1 MYNDDLPTD
10 DMQAVLQQK
19 MKDKVLAIR
28 QDDNYVDSLLRITA
42 YKQHNRLI
50 LDEFRQRIQILDET
64 YNKYRFHND
73 IAQISIIFFSTISTF
88 VQTFFC
94 EELDPYEVFALIVTL
109 YTSFVLS
116 LVKYKK
122 LEERKES
129 VNNIRHQCAEFLTSI
144 QTRND
149 KLNTWC
155 YDKMWAGGNIDILLE
170 QWKETDSLLYNGLSD
185 IIEKK
190 QELTCEFEKIM
201 DTKTT
206 KRILQNIRESDVKYK
221 KRSIEITQQEDNI
234 DSETTRLE
242 IKKKKYDNVVF
253 YQGNHESPERPMIG
267 TRGRNETSHR
277 NKRTNEVYHFR
288 YGENDN

>member
-1 MYNDDLPTD
+1 MYNDDLPED

-19 MKDKVLAIR
+19 MKDKVIAIR

-42 YKQHNRLI
+42 YKEHNRLI

-73 IAQISIIFFSTISTF
+73 VAQISIIFFSTISTF

-94 EELDPYEVFALIVTL
+94 EELDPYEVFALVVTL

-122 LEERKES
+122 IEERKED
-129 VNNIRHQCAEFLTSI
+129 VNNIRHQCGEFLTSI

-155 YDKMWAGGNIDILLE
+155 YDKMWSKG
-170 QWKETDSLLYNGLSD
+170 S
-185 IIEKK
+185 
-190 QELTCEFEKIM
+190 
-201 DTKTT
+201 
-206 KRILQNIRESDVKYK
+206 R
-221 KRSIEITQQEDNI
+221 
-234 DSETTRLE
+234 
-242 IKKKKYDNVVF
+242 
-253 YQGNHESPERPMIG
+253 
-267 TRGRNETSHR
+267 
-277 NKRTNEVYHFR
+277 
-288 YGENDN
+288 

>member
-1 MYNDDLPTD
+1 MYNDDLPED

-221 KRSIEITQQEDNI
+221 QRSIEITQQEDNI
-234 DSETTRLE
+234 DSKTTCLE

-267 TRGRNETSHR
+267 TRGRNETSQR

>member
-1 MYNDDLPTD
+1 MYNDDLPED

-19 MKDKVLAIR
+19 MKDKVIAIR

-42 YKQHNRLI
+42 YKEHNRLI

-73 IAQISIIFFSTISTF
+73 LAQISIIFFSTISTF

-94 EELDPYEVFALIVTL
+94 EELDPYEVFALVVTL

-122 LEERKES
+122 IEERKED
-129 VNNIRHQCAEFLTSI
+129 VNNIRHQCGEFLTSI

-155 YDKMWAGGNIDILLE
+155 YDKMWAGGNVDNLIN
-170 QWKETDSLLYNGLSD
+170 QWKETDKLLHEGMNN

-190 QELTCEFEKIM
+190 QELTCEFEKII

-206 KRILQNIRESDVKYK
+206 KRILQKIRERDVKYK
-221 KRSIEITQQEDNI
+221 QRSIEITQQEDNLDNI
-234 DSETTRLE
+234 TTNLE
-242 IKKKKYDNVVF
+242 IKKKKHDNVIF
-253 YQGNHESPERPMIG
+253 YQSNHDSPDRPMIG
-267 TRGRNETSHR
+267 TRGRNETSLR
-277 NKRTNEVYHFR
+277 NNRSKEVYHFK
-288 YGENDN
+288 YGDSNE